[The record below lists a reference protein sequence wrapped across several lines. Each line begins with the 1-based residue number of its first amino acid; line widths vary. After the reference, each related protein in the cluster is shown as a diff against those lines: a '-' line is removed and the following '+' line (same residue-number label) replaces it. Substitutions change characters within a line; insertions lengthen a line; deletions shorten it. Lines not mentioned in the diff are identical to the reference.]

1 MAILSRDWL
10 QKAIMVIGV
19 IMSLFHIYVL
29 GIEPIDTWV
38 FRSMHVMFAMI
49 LIVLTKPTQ
58 LTGSK
63 KGWGYLWDFVL
74 IALCLATSLY
84 ITINVQRLVL
94 FLQFD
99 PNMTD
104 VIICAIGAFL
114 VLETTRRINGLT
126 MPLLA
131 MLFLLY
137 ALFGNYIPGM
147 LGHKGYGLVR
157 LVSYSFSL
165 DGVFGVSIGV
175 SATYMILFVIF
186 GAVLE
191 GTGGGRLFI
200 EMATSAFGGVRG
212 GPAKAAIFASAGMGT
227 MTGSSAGNVVTTGTF
242 TIPLMKKIG
251 YNSRFAGAVEA
262 VASTGGQIMP
272 PVMGAG
278 AFIMAESIGIPYL
291 TIAAAAV
298 IPALLYF
305 LSVYVMVDIEA
316 LKTGLTG
323 LPKEQLPDKK
333 KILSEVGH
341 LIIPIIVLLY
351 FLLVDR
357 STPIKAGLYGIYS
370 SLIIGMLRKTTRYN
384 LKQLLEMLSEGARSS
399 ISVVSA
405 CACAGLIIGVLTLTG
420 LGTKIAGLII
430 ALSGGNLLI
439 ALLLTMVVTV
449 FLGMG
454 LPTTAAYIVTS
465 SVVAPALIN
474 MGVPALASH
483 MFIFYFACLS
493 AITPPV
499 AIAAYAAAGIADS
512 NPNTTGFTAFKL
524 GLAAFIVPYM
534 FVYSNAL
541 LMMGSSMTVLRATI
555 TAVVGTIY
563 FAHAVSGWLRKKA
576 NIAVRFLVLAGS
588 LLLIDQALLTDIVG
602 VSIILG
608 CYLLQIF
615 VFKTPVKKAEGE
627 TV

>member
-1 MAILSRDWL
+1 MAINFQDWIK
-10 QKAIMVIGV
+10 KAVLVIGV
-19 IMSLFHIYVL
+19 AMSLFHIYVL
-29 GIEPIDTWV
+29 GINPIDTWI
-38 FRSMHVMFAMI
+38 FRAMHVMFAMI
-49 LIVLTKPTQ
+49 LIILLKPTE
-58 LTGSK
+58 TTESK
-63 KGWGYLWDFVL
+63 KGWGFLWDFFL
-74 IALCLATSLY
+74 IALCVITSLY
-84 ITINVQRLVL
+84 IALNVQRLVL

-99 PNMTD
+99 PSTTD
-104 VIICAIGAFL
+104 AIICAIGVFL
-114 VLETTRRINGLT
+114 VLETTRKVNGLT

-131 MLFLLY
+131 AFFLVY
-137 ALFGNYIPGM
+137 ALFGQYIPGV
-147 LGHKGYGLVR
+147 LGHKGYGLIR
-157 LVSYSFSL
+157 LVSYSYSL

-227 MTGSSAGNVVTTGTF
+227 MSGSSAGNVVTTGAF

-251 YNSRFAGAVEA
+251 YNPRFAGAVEA

-278 AFIMAESIGIPYL
+278 AFIMAESIGMPYL
-291 TIAAAAV
+291 SIAAAAV

-323 LPKEQLPDKK
+323 LPKDQLPNKK
-333 KILSEVGH
+333 KILAEVGH
-341 LIIPIIVLLY
+341 LIIPLLVLLY
-351 FLLVDR
+351 YLIIDR
-357 STPIKAGLYGIYS
+357 STPIKAGLYGIYA
-370 SLIIGMLRKTTRYN
+370 SLIVGMLRKTTRYN
-384 LKQLLEMLSEGARSS
+384 IKKLLDMLADGARSS

-420 LGTKIAGLII
+420 LGTKIAGII
-430 ALSGGNLLI
+430 VALSGGNLLL
-439 ALLLTMVVTV
+439 ALLLTMLVTI

-474 MGVPALASH
+474 LGIIPIAAHL
-483 MFIFYFACLS
+483 FIFYFACLS

-499 AIAAYAAAGIADS
+499 AIAAYAAAGLSGA
-512 NPNTTGFTAFKL
+512 NPNTTGFTAFRL

-534 FVYSNAL
+534 FVFSNAL
-541 LMMGSSMTVLRATI
+541 LMQDSWLIVLRASI
-555 TAVVGTIY
+555 TAIIGTIY
-563 FAHAVSGWLRKKA
+563 FAHAISGWLTKKA
-576 NIAVRFLVLAGS
+576 NFIVRILLLAAA
-588 LLLIDQALLTDIVG
+588 LLLIDQAWLTDITGAIV
-602 VSIILG
+602 IAA
-608 CYLLQIF
+608 CYLLQEF
-615 VFKTPVKKAEGE
+615 VFKSPLKKAEE
-627 TV
+627 KTA

>member
-333 KILSEVGH
+333 KILNEVGH

-384 LKQLLEMLSEGARSS
+384 LKKLLEMLSAGARSS

-541 LMMGSSMTVLRATI
+541 LMMGSSMTILRATI

-576 NIAVRFLVLAGS
+576 NIAVQFLVLAGS

-602 VSIILG
+602 VSIIFG